1 MEKKRSSEEKIKK
14 MQELGI
20 FEKWQA
26 NTDASTR
33 EREMYSHYDFTENY
47 IKSRQKRRCTI
58 LLEEYD
64 YLSITIES
72 SFVFSRSPEGPSYW
86 REIVDQ
92 LREEI

>member
-26 NTDASTR
+26 NTDART
-33 EREMYSHYDFTENY
+33 REMYTRYAFPKDY
-47 IKSRQKRRCTI
+47 IRLRQKRRCTI

-72 SFVFSRSPEGPSYW
+72 SFIFVKAPEGFDYW

>member
-26 NTDASTR
+26 NTDASAR
-33 EREMYSHYDFTENY
+33 EIYSRYDFTEDY
-47 IKSRQKRRCTI
+47 IKSRQKRKCTI

-72 SFVFSRSPEGPSYW
+72 SFAFSRSPEGFDYW

>member
-14 MQELGI
+14 TRELGI

-26 NTDASTR
+26 NTDASA
-33 EREMYSHYDFTENY
+33 REMYSRYDFTENY

-72 SFVFSRSPEGPSYW
+72 SFVFSRSPEGFDYW